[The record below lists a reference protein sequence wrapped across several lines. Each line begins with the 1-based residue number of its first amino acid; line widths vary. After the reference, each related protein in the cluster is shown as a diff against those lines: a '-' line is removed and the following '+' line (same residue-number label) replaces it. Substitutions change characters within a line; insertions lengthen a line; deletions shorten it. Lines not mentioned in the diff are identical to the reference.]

1 MHVHA
6 AQASTGAVAG
16 QVELRL
22 PANIGDEIVLVVEGT
37 RPVESPLASVADTV
51 ESYGARM
58 TSQRGER
65 LTSLIIRVPSGD
77 HREIND
83 FVWGVDLRAR
93 RARAESTVWLDL
105 RVDVRHDSVE

>member
-6 AQASTGAVAG
+6 AQASTGDVAG
-16 QVELRL
+16 QVELSL
-22 PANIGDEIVLVVEGT
+22 PAIIGDEIVLVVEGT
-37 RPVESPLASVADTV
+37 RPVESLLASVADTV

-77 HREIND
+77 HKK
-83 FVWGVDLRAR
+83 
-93 RARAESTVWLDL
+93 STVSSGVLTWGLDAHGP
-105 RVDVRHDSVE
+105 RAQSG